1 MFVVIIILV
10 LKLRRC
16 VNLSRTDFIHA
27 LKITKKTTDSKT
39 SNMKKHEDPA
49 AIETQS
55 NESHSDLVQISSG
68 ATLCD

>member
-1 MFVVIIILV
+1 M

-16 VNLSRTDFIHA
+16 VNLSRTDFIHP

-39 SNMKKHEDPA
+39 SNMMKKHEDPA